1 MTTRDPGVIRTWLR
15 LPGMLC
21 TAEVFTVLDPQL
33 RLPGVAVD
41 LTIQGTTLDEAA
53 DHLLIHAK
61 RVPGPAGVIG
71 FSLGA
76 IVIMAALAKEPEAF
90 AAVIVLSTNPQAP
103 RSDQH
108 TAWGRFRQ
116 MTLHGE
122 FDQVATELAPLLFSA
137 QHLTPTLLGRG
148 LAMAH
153 AVGTGRL
160 LDQLAIQQSRRDL
173 RAELHRCS
181 VPTLVVAGS
190 ADRLCSV
197 GAQSEIAEAMPQGEL
212 VVVEG
217 YGHAMSMESPQL
229 IANVLNDWHD
239 RSTA

>member
-1 MTTRDPGVIRTWLR
+1 M
-15 LPGMLC
+15 PGMLC

-108 TAWGRFRQ
+108 TAWRRFRQ
-116 MTLHGE
+116 MTLREE

-190 ADRLCSV
+190 ADRLCTV
-197 GAQSEIAEAMPQGEL
+197 GAQREIAEAMPQGEL